1 MSNVVNDVLVS
12 SGLSARQVGRLL
24 GCSERT
30 VYAVAQGSSTLPEHQ
45 LPRAERL
52 HEIIIPLG
60 DSPEERRAALLRSQQ
75 GISLFHQ
82 LVDELPKP
90 AVIQV
95 NSLNAIEQLGV

>member
-1 MSNVVNDVLVS
+1 MSNVVKNMLVN
-12 SGLSARQVGRLL
+12 SGLSARQIGRLL

-30 VYAVAQGSSTLPEHQ
+30 VHAVTQDLITLPEHQ

-75 GISLFHQ
+75 GRSLFHR
-82 LVDELPKP
+82 LVDELPKS

-95 NSLNAIEQLGV
+95 NSLSAIEQLGV